1 MVAKPRYDFEDAA
14 VAAANGAYRL
24 LDGAHGPDVVFWE
37 VLEINKVRN
46 VGGYLAALVNE
57 VGVDGY
63 LAMRQQIIS
72 GVDPQE

>member
-1 MVAKPRYDFEDAA
+1 MAVKPRYDFEDAA

-24 LDGAHGPDVVFWE
+24 LDGLYDPDVVFWE

-63 LAMRQQIIS
+63 LAMREQIIAS
-72 GVDPQE
+72 VDPQE

>member
-1 MVAKPRYDFEDAA
+1 MAVKPRYDFEDAA
-14 VAAANGAYRL
+14 VAAANGAYHL
-24 LDGAHGPDVVFWE
+24 LDGLYDPDVVFWE